1 MIPVQLDFQWNL
13 LLACFMFNE
22 AQINLLRW
30 RLSGE
35 WVSNRSYGSIVV
47 YVKTFTMQRYPPNL
61 MFNNNS
67 TDYFLC
73 GIQMEPYNLLDI
85 QQMTSRLKDHP
96 LSTLNFC
103 QISLPLWATHP
114 CFEQTP
120 HTRMLQMMKFCK
132 YNHFLLNLWNTQ
144 LIYPFFP

>member
-13 LLACFMFNE
+13 LSACFMFNE
-22 AQINLLRW
+22 AQITSAAVKIIW
-30 RLSGE
+30 
-35 WVSNRSYGSIVV
+35 WISNRSYGSIVV
-47 YVKTFTMQRYPPNL
+47 YVKTLTMQHYPPNL
-61 MFNNNS
+61 IFNNNS